1 MEFQFTFKS
10 EDVSQPHLQLVFTA
24 FPFGIVHH
32 FDGSPM
38 FPPFLRQFMGSLSQ
52 VSTLCRDLS
61 SRSQARQL
69 LGESGRDPTP
79 AGHWQSTAYLDDPR
93 VSLVRS
99 KWGPRYKCDRDVKRR
114 QDCSIKI
121 CDFGL
126 QGGSS
131 GSHGCINFVG
141 SQCFFLGSTCKA
153 PGCDTGSMNLA
164 HQRATSGFHIPC

>member
-1 MEFQFTFKS
+1 
-10 EDVSQPHLQLVFTA
+10 
-24 FPFGIVHH
+24 
-32 FDGSPM
+32 
-38 FPPFLRQFMGSLSQ
+38 MGSLSQ